1 MAGRDIAPECPIRRP
16 KSSARISER
25 RSEFNGGGLC
35 PSIGF
40 GGQTGW
46 SGRKMLAM
54 RRGNAHAIAA
64 SHQHAILGSA
74 QIRNAHGEPYS
85 DRRQRDGK
93 REGCDVRQHA
103 MAKIVRLIPVALIA
117 RQIIRLLQRVFL
129 LNLPSQISPLT
140 RRMGQGAR
148 PEFEHAMLFL
158 RLNGPLGFHCCQLRD
173 ILVSFSTPATRLT
186 ENVDVTRIRLSRSA
200 GCHGTGRSQS

>member
-1 MAGRDIAPECPIRRP
+1 MSGRGTAPECPIRRP
-16 KSSARISER
+16 KSSAHISER
-25 RSEFNGGGLC
+25 RSEFNGGGSYT
-35 PSIGF
+35 SIGF
-40 GGQTGW
+40 EGQSGR

-64 SHQHAILGSA
+64 SHQRAILGSA
-74 QIRNAHGEPYS
+74 QIRNTHGEPDS
-85 DRRQRDGK
+85 DRRQCDGK
-93 REGCDVRQHA
+93 REGCDVGQHA

-129 LNLPSQISPLT
+129 LSLPAQISPLT

-158 RLNGPLGFHCCQLRD
+158 RWYGPLGFHCCQLRD

-200 GCHGTGRSQS
+200 ECHGTGRSQF